1 MEKNVRDRILTIC
14 DELGEDMDSPSCQAL
29 REYVKSCPNC
39 EAFVDSVKKTIRLY
53 REYPAGRAG
62 KTHKR
67 VSEIVEKMVREKVG
81 ENRR

>member
-1 MEKNVRDRILTIC
+1 MEKDVRERILTIC

-53 REYPAGRAG
+53 REYEPRP
-62 KTHKR
+62 TPDIEKR
-67 VSEIVEKMVREKVG
+67 VLEMIEKAQRKD
-81 ENRR
+81 